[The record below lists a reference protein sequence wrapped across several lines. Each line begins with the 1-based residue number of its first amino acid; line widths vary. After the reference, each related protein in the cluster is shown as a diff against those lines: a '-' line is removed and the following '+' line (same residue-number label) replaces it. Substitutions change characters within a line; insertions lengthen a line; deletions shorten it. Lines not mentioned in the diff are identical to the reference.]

1 VGNLGGDKSRMTGV
15 RMDRIKKF
23 ILKHFEGSLIILIL
37 IGILAIAS
45 LVHYKFAFL
54 NFFFLPVILSGYFL
68 GKTRAVLTAIFCIL
82 LMILYLLFFKL
93 IFGTG
98 PGLSLDSAIN
108 LITWGGFLIL
118 TGAIIGTVS
127 EQRENKIR
135 NLRRSY
141 FGSLEI
147 LLKYM
152 EAADDV
158 KPRSLRVALLAGKM
172 AEAAGL
178 EKREAENIKSASL
191 LYEVGDLRSSLPFYG
206 QMVDFMAEETE
217 PSEGHLN
224 DRESVMLKSTASLLK
239 EVEPILYNY
248 HLHYVQEARV
258 LDKDL
263 EKIPLGSSLIALA
276 DLHDRLTNNVPP
288 LQDVEEYRSMEGIE
302 KLGGRSFPHV
312 AIYALH
318 EAASSSGSPGK

>member
-1 VGNLGGDKSRMTGV
+1 MHK
-15 RMDRIKKF
+15 IKEF
-23 ILKHFEGSLIILIL
+23 ILKHFEVSLIVLIL
-37 IGILAIAS
+37 VGILAIAF
-45 LVHYKFAFL
+45 LVHYKFSFL

-68 GKTRAVLTAIFCIL
+68 GRKSAVLTGIFCIL
-82 LMILYLLFFKL
+82 LMVLYLMFSELL
-93 IFGTG
+93 SGTG

-108 LITWGGFLIL
+108 LVTWGGFLIL
-118 TGAIIGTVS
+118 TGAIIGAVS
-127 EQRENKIR
+127 EQRESKIR

-152 EAADDV
+152 EVADDK
-158 KPRSLRVALLAGKM
+158 KPRSLRVAILAGKM

-191 LYEVGDLRSSLPFYG
+191 LYEAGDLQSSLPFFG
-206 QMVDFMAEETE
+206 EVVDFMATE
-217 PSEGHLN
+217 KDPSIGHLS
-224 DRESVMLKSTASLLK
+224 DRDSVMLKSAASLLK

-248 HLHYVQEARV
+248 YHHYVQEAHI

-263 EKIPLGSSLIALA
+263 EKIPIGSSIIALA

-288 LQDVEEYRSMEGIE
+288 LQELEEYRSKEGIE
-302 KLGGRSFPHV
+302 RLRGRTFPHV

-318 EAASSSGSPGK
+318 EATSSSEKPE